1 MATSEKETTM
11 TTELTDAVA
20 LLRQAVNG
28 LSDAVTTLE
37 SGDYKNGK
45 RALERAVIKFGLSNV
60 TFRRALEQKLLS
72 ALEAGA

>member
-37 SGDYKNGK
+37 SGDYRNG
-45 RALERAVIKFGLSNV
+45 AANLEKAITSFVVGNV
-60 TFRRALEQKLLS
+60 AFRRALEDKLFGV
-72 ALEAGA
+72 LETGA